1 MVNHRHIVKV
11 LAKIT
16 ISSNYVR
23 PITTG
28 YRPLFSFNSLR
39 KTTSGQIELINNDRL
54 APGSS
59 AEVHIT
65 FKRGIVTENDLMPR
79 TKLTFNEGLP
89 SLVGEGYVIKVV
101 EVIA

>member
-1 MVNHRHIVKV
+1 MVNHRHIIKV

-23 PITTG
+23 PIISG
-28 YRPLFSFNSLR
+28 YRPLFSFNRLG
-39 KTTSGQIELINNDRL
+39 KTISGQIELINRDRL

-59 AEVHIT
+59 AEVYIT
-65 FKRGIVTENDLMPR
+65 FSRGIISENDLTSR